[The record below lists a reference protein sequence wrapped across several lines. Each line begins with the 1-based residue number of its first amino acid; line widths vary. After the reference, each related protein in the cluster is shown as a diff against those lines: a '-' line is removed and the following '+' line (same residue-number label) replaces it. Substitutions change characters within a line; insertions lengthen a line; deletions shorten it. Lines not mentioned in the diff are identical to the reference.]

1 MAFTTYEWS
10 VINRLYKVPVVNE
23 NQTRLLFQVISVI
36 SCVTVKRIPWAS
48 LSTFTSLR
56 MNSSP
61 TLFWPNRL
69 YLCSYFI
76 SSPNITVRHEVSARP
91 GRPLQLRRSRDL
103 QVCGLHHWL
112 APWEESNCQTGA
124 WTKDISYFVNFGAW
138 WIVVKGLTA
147 WVQLLQWDSLVI
159 NRKIYLNY
167 LNLTTKWHLSIPC
180 HHCPTKCFRN
190 SNS

>member
-23 NQTRLLFQVISVI
+23 NQTRLPFQVISHL
-36 SCVTVKRIPWAS
+36 CVSVKRIPWAS

-61 TLFWPNRL
+61 TQFSPNRL
-69 YLCSYFI
+69 HLSPYFI
-76 SSPNITVRHEVSARP
+76 SNPNFTVRHEVSARP
-91 GRPLQLRRSRDL
+91 GWPLQLRRSRDL

-124 WTKDISYFVNFGAW
+124 WTKDIGFFFYFGAW
-138 WIVVKGLTA
+138 WIIVKGLTA
-147 WVQLLQWDSLVI
+147 WV
-159 NRKIYLNY
+159 
-167 LNLTTKWHLSIPC
+167 
-180 HHCPTKCFRN
+180 
-190 SNS
+190 